1 MVLPFRT
8 KVVLALLLGI
18 GFTMAAPGLA
28 LQGAAAQD
36 RESAS
41 VGDPFRVQFAAM
53 PNGNG
58 GVRVT
63 GYVYNDGSLA
73 ADNVQLRITEI
84 DFSGYKVT
92 SYIKPVLDT
101 VPASGRAYFDVTV
114 PDDGEAY
121 QIAVDSWNPVQRV
134 SD

>member
-1 MVLPFRT
+1 M
-8 KVVLALLLGI
+8 
-18 GFTMAAPGLA
+18 FTMAVPVVAR
-28 LQGAAAQD
+28 QGAAAEE
-36 RESAS
+36 RASAP
-41 VGDPFRVQFAAM
+41 GADAFRVQFAAT

-58 GVRVT
+58 SVRVT
-63 GYVYNDGSLA
+63 GYVYNDSSLA
-73 ADNVQLRITEI
+73 ADNVHLRITEI

-92 SYIKPVLDT
+92 SYVKPVFDT

-121 QIAVDSWNPVQRV
+121 QIAVDSWNSVERA